1 MLNSDAKVVDQ
12 NYALFKI
19 KFWTPIY
26 QGPRYYHHYHY
37 CSKKLSTLMFGNGL
51 VTLPIQENF
60 YGGAPTEMISA
71 VMINY
76 FSQSSVTE
84 TLKAEHMLTLS
95 LFQAN
100 GQKMKVKLRSP
111 VILGISIILIL

>member
-1 MLNSDAKVVDQ
+1 MHYLKSNFGLQYTKDQ
-12 NYALFKI
+12 GIIIIIIIAL
-19 KFWTPIY
+19 
-26 QGPRYYHHYHY
+26 
-37 CSKKLSTLMFGNGL
+37 KKLSTLMFGNGL

-60 YGGAPTEMISA
+60 YGAHTTEMICV

-76 FSQSSVTE
+76 FSKSSVTE

>member
-1 MLNSDAKVVDQ
+1 
-12 NYALFKI
+12 
-19 KFWTPIY
+19 
-26 QGPRYYHHYHY
+26 
-37 CSKKLSTLMFGNGL
+37 MFGNGL

-60 YGGAPTEMISA
+60 YGAHTTTEMICV

-76 FSQSSVTE
+76 VSKSSVTE

-100 GQKMKVKLRSP
+100 GQKMKVKLKSP
-111 VILGISIILIL
+111 VILGIAYLFYKKKTITLIPFLLLLFHF

>member
-1 MLNSDAKVVDQ
+1 MHHLKSNFGLQYTKDQ
-12 NYALFKI
+12 GIIIIIIIAL
-19 KFWTPIY
+19 
-26 QGPRYYHHYHY
+26 
-37 CSKKLSTLMFGNGL
+37 KKLSTLMFGNGL

-111 VILGISIILIL
+111 VILGISIIFILVFHKN